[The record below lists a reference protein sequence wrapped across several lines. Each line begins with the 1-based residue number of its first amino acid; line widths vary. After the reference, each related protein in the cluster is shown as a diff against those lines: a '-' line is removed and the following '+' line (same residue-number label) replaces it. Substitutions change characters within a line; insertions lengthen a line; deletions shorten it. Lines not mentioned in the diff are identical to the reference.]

1 MKNFVKALSPEG
13 EAFKYLKEKFGSVLT
28 DEKLKAGVFIGPQIR
43 DLVHDSNFCKTLKA
57 LELQA

>member
-1 MKNFVKALSPEG
+1 VKAFSPEG

-28 DEKLKAGVFIGPQIR
+28 DEKLKADVFIGPQTR